1 MRKTPALLA
10 GKTARQIET
19 ILVARRVDRIINE
32 QVERPT
38 VVKRAKTL
46 VHALTTLK
54 PRKLNF

>member
-19 ILVARRVDRIINE
+19 ILVARRVDRIIKE
-32 QVERPT
+32 QVERPA
-38 VVKRAKTL
+38 VVRRAKTL

>member
-19 ILVARRVDRIINE
+19 ILIARRVDRIVNE
-32 QVERPT
+32 RVARPAM
-38 VVKRAKTL
+38 VKRAKTL

>member
-1 MRKTPALLA
+1 MRKSPALVA
-10 GKTARQIET
+10 GKTVRQIET

-32 QVERPT
+32 QVERPAMA
-38 VVKRAKTL
+38 KRAKTL

>member
-32 QVERPT
+32 RLERPA
-38 VVKRAKTL
+38 VVKRAKAL
-46 VHALTTLK
+46 AHALTTLK